1 MPSKRSRSAERD
13 KKRKMRATRS
23 LEKWKD
29 ACAADRERKRNKKS
43 TLTENG
49 AAAEREDQLEK
60 LSFRSRS
67 AERKKKRL
75 MRSKRSLEKLK
86 DVRAAD
92 RERKRREKSTLKEE
106 GADEEK
112 ERERKR
118 KEREENI
125 KILKQ
130 DYENKKEISKNK
142 NEMETRK
149 RVLTIDKERKRVERD
164 EIKDD
169 VEKWKEVCA
178 KDKDRKR
185 IERDKIKDDDEKW
198 KDVCAKDK
206 ERKREERSSQ
216 NEMEEEYGN
225 KLAKHKRREM
235 RVQRTGKEK
244 LQQNLIFKKGMRLLR
259 KEGRLIK
266 YSDRTQRNVSETTD
280 WQRFMEKSK
289 KHDDMVKEKNP
300 DLVQRLNEESRVEKE
315 NLRKKEEQRRKGEE
329 EKEEIRMMRNEEEG
343 GEWVFNTEY
352 SEFFWVGER
361 DPIDDDPPFI
371 ELSEQEEL
379 NLKIQEDM
387 RLDTIIKEKKD
398 EARERR
404 RQKLMEQKA
413 AMNYPIDPIP
423 ERELCE
429 YEKLR
434 LSNIQEREKAMAESG
449 FFDDINDFKRKIG
462 MSN

>member
-1 MPSKRSRSAERD
+1 M
-13 KKRKMRATRS
+13 
-23 LEKWKD
+23 
-29 ACAADRERKRNKKS
+29 
-43 TLTENG
+43 
-49 AAAEREDQLEK
+49 
-60 LSFRSRS
+60 
-67 AERKKKRL
+67 
-75 MRSKRSLEKLK
+75 
-86 DVRAAD
+86 
-92 RERKRREKSTLKEE
+92 
-106 GADEEK
+106 
-112 ERERKR
+112 
-118 KEREENI
+118 
-125 KILKQ
+125 
-130 DYENKKEISKNK
+130 
-142 NEMETRK
+142 
-149 RVLTIDKERKRVERD
+149 RVLSIDKERKRVERD

-315 NLRKKEEQRRKGEE
+315 NLRKKEEQRRKEEE
-329 EKEEIRMMRNEEEG
+329 EKEEIRKMRIEEEG